1 MCAWPQSE
9 REASMTYLKK
19 SAIFG
24 LVAVSFLFRTGT
36 AQAIPIPTIGA
47 ELATQIDQLTKHIDE
62 LKKVKDQITNGIEQ
76 AKAMGDKLSMD
87 ALKSFAMGQAQSVL
101 SGGMVGVEVP
111 KEMNQIGLTAEKMKD
126 PSQITDV
133 FKNLKSKAKGGFDP
147 DAAQACSA
155 ARSKMMEE
163 VSMKNLA
170 NSFALQQNLASGE
183 DMKEAQDASSASDD
197 QMQLLGANTA
207 TLKVLYKQAA
217 SSTAM
222 AANEAAVAALNGMCP

>member
-1 MCAWPQSE
+1 MAKSE

-19 SAIFG
+19 SAVFG
-24 LVAVSFLFRTGT
+24 LMAVSFLFRTGT

-87 ALKSFAMGQAQSVL
+87 ALKNFAKGQAQSIL
-101 SGGMVGVEVP
+101 SGGMSGIKVP
-111 KEMNQIGLTAEKMKD
+111 REMSAIGLSEEKMKD
-126 PSQITDV
+126 PSKIADTLQ
-133 FKNLKSKAKGGFDP
+133 NMRERAKGGYNEQ
-147 DAAQACSA
+147 QAEACGI
-155 ARSKMMEE
+155 ARSRMMEE

-183 DMKEAQDASSASDD
+183 DMKKAQEASSASDD

-207 TLKVLYKQAA
+207 TLKVLYQQAA

-222 AANEAAVAALNGMCP
+222 AAGEAAMSALNDMCP